1 MKATGS
7 RPKVMVTADGH
18 GVVGH
23 AGVRLLAD
31 LAQVT
36 GLQAGFGEALGS
48 LRRRSSGHDPGRVAV
63 DVAVMMAAGGE
74 AIADLA
80 VLRDQAGLFG
90 PVASDA
96 TAWRVLAAIDG
107 AALARLRAARAAA
120 RRLAWAQAADTRG
133 GLSVSRAAGQVI
145 EGLVLDI
152 DASIVICHS
161 DKEQASATWKKTFGY
176 HPIFCFLDGSREA
189 LSAILRTGRA
199 GSNTAADH
207 IAVLDQALEQIP
219 DEHRH
224 GVPVLIRTDT
234 AGCTHD
240 FLAHIRGLRE
250 HGVQTFFSVG
260 VPITEHIREAI
271 TLIGAAD
278 GWIEAIDADGG
289 LREGAEVAEIT
300 GLAGTSGFPEGTR
313 LIVRRERPHPGA
325 QLDAFDTIEGWR
337 HQVFAT
343 DTPHGDGSI
352 QFLEARHRAHA
363 RIEDRIRTGKD
374 TGFGRFPS
382 RIFTINAA
390 WLELALCAIDLLAWA
405 QLLLFD
411 GELARCEPKRFRYRI
426 LHTAARLTRGGRRLW
441 LRINQHWPWAN
452 QLAGAFT
459 RLAALPRPAG

>member
-1 MKATGS
+1 MKVTGS
-7 RPKVMVTADGH
+7 RPRVVVTADGH

-23 AGVRLLAD
+23 AGTRLLAD

-36 GLQAGFGEALGS
+36 GLQAEFCDALAP
-48 LRRRSSGHDPGRVAV
+48 LRRRGSGHVPGRVAV
-63 DVAVMMAAGGE
+63 DVAVMLAAGGE

-80 VLRDQAGLFG
+80 VLRDQADLFG
-90 PVASDA
+90 PVASAA
-96 TAWRVLAAIDG
+96 TAWRVLAAIDENVR
-107 AALARLRAARAAA
+107 ARLRAARAAA

-133 GLSVSRAAGQVI
+133 GLPVSHAAGQQV
-145 EGLVLDI
+145 EHLVLDI

-161 DKEQASATWKKTFGY
+161 DKEQASPTWKKTYGY

-189 LSAILRTGRA
+189 LAAILRSGRA

-224 GVPVLIRTDT
+224 GTDVLIRTDT

-260 VPITEHIREAI
+260 VPITEPIREAI
-271 TLIGAAD
+271 TTLSTAGE
-278 GWIEAIDADGG
+278 WIPALDADGG
-289 LREGAEVAEIT
+289 LRMGAEVAEIT
-300 GLAGTSGFPEGTR
+300 GLAGTSGFPDGTR

-343 DTPHGDGSI
+343 DTPHCGGSI

-363 RIEDRIRTGKD
+363 RVEDRIRNGKD

-382 RIFTINAA
+382 RVFAINAA

-411 GELARCEPKRFRYRI
+411 RELACCEPKRLRYRI
-426 LHTAARLTRGGRRLW
+426 LHTAARLTRSGRRRW
-441 LRINQHWPWAN
+441 LRINRHWPWAN
-452 QLAGAFT
+452 QFAAAFT
-459 RLAALPRPAG
+459 RLTALPRPAG